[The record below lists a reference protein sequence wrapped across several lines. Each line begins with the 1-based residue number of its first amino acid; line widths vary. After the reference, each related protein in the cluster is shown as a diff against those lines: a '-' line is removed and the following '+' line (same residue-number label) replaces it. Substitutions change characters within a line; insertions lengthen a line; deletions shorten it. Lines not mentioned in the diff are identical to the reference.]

1 MTPGHVHWGRV
12 GLPGTGDTRHRG
24 ETPDARNP
32 ADERPQARRP
42 AAGDAAPD
50 AVLLRRLTALGLRP
64 VTRLRL
70 TRNRSVMV
78 SLSREGVL
86 SIHQAYAA
94 APDRVLRAVVRFVA
108 RGTRREMR
116 KAAEHEILGFASAIP
131 EEARGERRRR
141 ERALPEDA
149 AALERLGLLFTA
161 LNQRHFGGALPAVP
175 VRLSGRMRTRLGH
188 LALDAAGRPSEIT
201 ISRRH
206 LRAHGWDEV
215 SHTLLHEMVHLWQ
228 CANGAAVD
236 HGPAFRRKAR
246 EVGVTAAARRWV
258 TRRERPKDAAPTS

>member
-1 MTPGHVHWGRV
+1 
-12 GLPGTGDTRHRG
+12 
-24 ETPDARNP
+24 
-32 ADERPQARRP
+32 
-42 AAGDAAPD
+42 
-50 AVLLRRLTALGLRP
+50 VLLRRLLALGLRP

-86 SIHQAYAA
+86 SVHEAYAA

-116 KAAEHEILGFASAIP
+116 KAAEHEILGFAATIP
-131 EEARGERRRR
+131 VEARGERRRR
-141 ERALPEDA
+141 ERSLPEDA

-161 LNQRHFGGALPAVP
+161 LNQRHFGGALPPVP
-175 VRLSGRMRTRLGH
+175 IRLSRRMRTRLGH
-188 LALDAAGRPSEIT
+188 LALDAAGRPTEIT

-228 CANGAAVD
+228 CAKGAAVD
-236 HGPAFRRKAR
+236 HGPAFRRKAH

-258 TRRERPKDAAPTS
+258 TQRARPAHAAPNS